1 MDNGWTKR
9 IEELEAENKRL
20 RMYRD
25 AAESR
30 AQGLEVERDA
40 AVKWLEEYKSKT
52 YCAYCGA
59 IFNIDSDAS
68 HVSEHIR
75 TCPHH
80 PMRELEAEN
89 ERLRKRIAELE
100 AENMRL
106 QLMNPC
112 KHTGFEAAPCDI
124 CGYPDPRKLIAK
136 LKAENKRLRELVD
149 GARVI
154 VEVFQWSTPAQE
166 RWREEWLKKAEQA
179 MKEASHD

>member
-1 MDNGWTKR
+1 MQNGWTER
-9 IEELEAENKRL
+9 IEELEAENTRL

-89 ERLRKRIAELE
+89 R
-100 AENMRL
+100 
-106 QLMNPC
+106 
-112 KHTGFEAAPCDI
+112 
-124 CGYPDPRKLIAK
+124 
-136 LKAENKRLRELVD
+136 RLRELLHKGLMGGVFFASDLVD
-149 GARVI
+149 EI
-154 VEVFQWSTPAQE
+154 
-166 RWREEWLKKAEQA
+166 KQA
-179 MKEASHD
+179 LKEASHES

>member
-1 MDNGWTKR
+1 MQNGWTER
-9 IEELEAENKRL
+9 IEELEAENTRL

-80 PMRELEAEN
+80 PMRELEA
-89 ERLRKRIAELE
+89 A
-100 AENMRL
+100 
-106 QLMNPC
+106 
-112 KHTGFEAAPCDI
+112 
-124 CGYPDPRKLIAK
+124 
-136 LKAENKRLRELVD
+136 NKRLRALLHKCLMGGVFFSSDLVD
-149 GARVI
+149 EI
-154 VEVFQWSTPAQE
+154 
-166 RWREEWLKKAEQA
+166 KQA
-179 MKEASHD
+179 LKEASHELA